1 MKYYCE
7 DPELN
12 QLYREHADDA
22 GFDICSAEDWELVNP
37 SWVLV
42 KTKLHVS
49 IPRGHV
55 GILKARSGL
64 SVRFNTDIHAGVI
77 DASYRGE
84 IGVLVSTNKPPL
96 VIHKGDRIAQLL
108 VLACDTNPPIK
119 VNSLEELGQTDRGGK
134 GFGSTGGF

>member
-22 GFDICSAEDWELVNP
+22 GFDICSAEELVLRDTQ
-37 SWVLV
+37 WHLI
-42 KTKLHVS
+42 KTALHVA
-49 IPRGHV
+49 IPSGHV

-64 SVRFNTDIHAGVI
+64 SLRVNTDVHAGVI
-77 DASYRGE
+77 DSSYRGE
-84 IGVLVSTNKPPL
+84 VCVLLSVEKVPFH
-96 VIHKGDRIAQLL
+96 IRKGDRIAQLI
-108 VLACDTNPPIK
+108 VHACDTNPAIK
-119 VNSLEELGQTDRGGK
+119 VNSLEELGETDRGGK